1 MTREEVYEEL
11 TEIFRDVFD
20 DDSIEIND
28 DTTSEDI
35 EAWDSL
41 EHVNLMLEVMET
53 FEVEFNMGEVNDMKN
68 VGDMVTMILNRM
80 SQQL

>member
-80 SQQL
+80 S